1 MTASRFFVVG
11 IESTKPS
18 NAESAVLEAHP
29 PSGVIL
35 FARNFRSEPQVRSL
49 VAAIRNLVPGVL
61 LFVDQE
67 GGRVDRFR
75 GITGESISL
84 ARARAVGLAR
94 EAGRLA
100 GEVCAAFDFDV
111 DLAPVVDRCIEG
123 LGKAILGTR
132 CASGDPE
139 EIVEAARAF
148 IAGLAEFGILSSL
161 KHFPGLG
168 RGAVDSH
175 ETLPAIDA
183 DARQQAL
190 DMRPFE
196 ALKDESPAV
205 VVSHAAVDGS
215 RLPGTLDFA
224 VASTLLRETVGFAGT
239 AISDDLEMRALSE
252 FGGIAKRSALAFEA
266 GCDLLIVSR
275 EIGELPEAAA
285 LVGRAPASRIAQAER
300 RILALRDAAAR
311 LRKGR
316 REPGTV
322 AEMLPRVEALRE
334 AGLRVEV

>member
-1 MTASRFFVVG
+1 MTVSRFFVVG
-11 IESTKPS
+11 IESTALS
-18 NAESAVLEAHP
+18 DAERAVLSAHP
-29 PSGVIL
+29 PAGVIL

-49 VAAIRNLVPGVL
+49 VAAIRRLSPGAL

-84 ARARAVGLAR
+84 ARARAIGLGR

-100 GEVCAAFDFDV
+100 GEVCASFDFDV
-111 DLAPVVDRCIEG
+111 DLAPVVDRAVEG
-123 LGKAILGTR
+123 LAGDILATR
-132 CASGDPE
+132 CASADPE

-148 IAGLAEFGILSSL
+148 IAGLAEFGVASSL

-175 ETLPAIDA
+175 ETLPVIDA

-190 DMRPFE
+190 DLRPFE
-196 ALKDESPAV
+196 ALKDESPTV
-205 VVSHAAVDGS
+205 VISHAAIDGS

-224 VASTLLRETVGFAGT
+224 VASTLLREAVKFSGT
-239 AISDDLEMRALSE
+239 AISDDLEMGALSG
-252 FGGIAKRSALAFEA
+252 FGGIAQRSALAFEA
-266 GCDLLIVSR
+266 GCDLLVVSR

-285 LVGRAPASRIAQAER
+285 LLGRAPASRIAQADR
-300 RILALRDAAAR
+300 RIAALRDAAAR
-311 LRKGR
+311 LRSAR

-322 AEMLPRVEALRE
+322 AEMLPRVAALRK